1 MTKFVMLDIIC
12 ALLVLL
18 FVLRCSMRG
27 FVKELMSM
35 AASTLGLLA
44 GAFFYKDVAAFIRTK
59 AMSETKLVPEI
70 LGFIVLFVIVFVVV
84 RVVCVMLKE
93 ILEQMNMGGVDRF
106 LGAVFGLVEGLAVVS
121 LVLFL
126 INIQPVIDR
135 EKILSG
141 SIFAERL
148 LPLVSRLP
156 LPGLLQ

>member
-1 MTKFVMLDIIC
+1 MAGFAVLDIIC
-12 ALLVLL
+12 ALLILL

-27 FVKELMSM
+27 FVQELMSM
-35 AASTLGLLA
+35 AATAFGLLV
-44 GAFFYKDVAAFIRTK
+44 GAFFYKDVAAFIRSK
-59 AMSETKLVPEI
+59 VMAETKVLPEI

-84 RVVCVMLKE
+84 RVVSRMLKD
-93 ILEQMNMGGVDRF
+93 ILEQMKLGGVDRF
-106 LGAVFGLVEGLAVVS
+106 LGAIFGLVEGLAVVS

-148 LPLVSRLP
+148 LPFVSRLP
-156 LPGLLQ
+156 LHLP

>member
-1 MTKFVMLDIIC
+1 MTRFVMLDIIC
-12 ALLVLL
+12 TLLILL
-18 FVLRCSMRG
+18 FVLRCSVRG

-35 AASTLGLLA
+35 AATAFGLIV
-44 GAFFYKDVAAFIRTK
+44 GAFFYKDVAAFIRTQI
-59 AMSETKLVPEI
+59 MPETKGVPEI
-70 LGFIVLFVIVFVVV
+70 LGFIVLFVIVFAVV
-84 RVVCVMLKE
+84 RIVCVMLKG
-93 ILEQMNMGGVDRF
+93 ILEQMNLVGVDRF

-121 LVLFL
+121 LILFL

-156 LPGLLQ
+156 LPRL

>member
-1 MTKFVMLDIIC
+1 MTEFAILDIIC
-12 ALLVLL
+12 ALIILL

-35 AASTLGLLA
+35 AATAFGLLV
-44 GAFFYKDVAAFIRTK
+44 GAFFYKDVAAFIRSK
-59 AMSETKLVPEI
+59 VMPETKVVPEI

-84 RVVCVMLKE
+84 RVVSGMLKE
-93 ILEQMNMGGVDRF
+93 ILEQMSLGGVDRF
-106 LGAVFGLVEGLAVVS
+106 LGALFGLIEGLAVVS

-135 EKILSG
+135 EKILGG

-148 LPLVSRLP
+148 LPLVSRLYK
-156 LPGLLQ
+156 

>member
-12 ALLVLL
+12 AVLVLL

-35 AASTLGLLA
+35 AATTFGLLV
-44 GAFFYKDVAAFIRTK
+44 GAFFYKDVAAFIRTQV
-59 AMSETKLVPEI
+59 MPETKLVPEI

-84 RVVCVMLKE
+84 RIVCVMLKD
-93 ILEQMNMGGVDRF
+93 ILEQMNLSGGDRF
-106 LGAVFGLVEGLAVVS
+106 LGAVFGLAEGLAVVS
-121 LVLFL
+121 LILFF

-156 LPGLLQ
+156 LPRLLQ